1 MAGNKTE
8 QSTHYEI
15 GNVSFVIT
23 NGFFLK
29 TDTAVFILFILFSFP
44 FFFGGGVGV
53 CVHVC
58 EIAFICGRLP
68 SAFHLSI
75 FHRKY
80 NYDLSY
86 KLDMFVT

>member
-1 MAGNKTE
+1 M
-8 QSTHYEI
+8 
-15 GNVSFVIT
+15 
-23 NGFFLK
+23 
-29 TDTAVFILFILFSFP
+29 LFSFP
-44 FFFGGGVGV
+44 LFLGWVCG

-58 EIAFICGRLP
+58 EIAFMCGRLP

-80 NYDLSY
+80 NYDLNY

>member
-44 FFFGGGVGV
+44 FFFFLV
-53 CVHVC
+53 CVCVC
-58 EIAFICGRLP
+58 ACVRLHLYVVGCPLLFI
-68 SAFHLSI
+68 SVSSI
-75 FHRKY
+75 E
-80 NYDLSY
+80 STI
-86 KLDMFVT
+86 MI

>member
-1 MAGNKTE
+1 MVGNKTE

-29 TDTAVFILFILFSFP
+29 TDTAVFILFMLFSFP
-44 FFFGGGVGV
+44 LFLGWVYG

-58 EIAFICGRLP
+58 EIAFMCGRLP

-80 NYDLSY
+80 NYDLNY